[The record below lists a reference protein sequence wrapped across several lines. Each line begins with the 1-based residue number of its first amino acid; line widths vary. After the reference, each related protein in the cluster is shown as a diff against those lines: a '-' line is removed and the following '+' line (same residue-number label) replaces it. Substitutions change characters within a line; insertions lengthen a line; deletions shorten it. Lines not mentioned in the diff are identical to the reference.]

1 MCLTG
6 GLLRGM
12 VILLLDVLLFSI
24 GEVCEWCR
32 VSLVFNRCV
41 DLFLGSKLSVVSC
54 CNGCAVVNSKSFSF
68 LGVVLSGDSCGCW
81 CVLFDI
87 GGVMFLGSKFCC
99 DCGVAAPLVDSC
111 RNR

>member
-12 VILLLDVLLFSI
+12 VILLLGVLLCII

-54 CNGCAVVNSKSFSF
+54 CNGCAVVNSKISHFLVLYFLVIVVAAGVFYLILGASCF
-68 LGVVLSGDSCGCW
+68 LGVSSAVIVVLQLLW
-81 CVLFDI
+81 
-87 GGVMFLGSKFCC
+87 
-99 DCGVAAPLVDSC
+99 
-111 RNR
+111 